1 MSEFKLSNCEMPFD
15 PNNVTKYNPLHNKV
29 GKVPENK
36 VSTYLERLSYNKFLF
51 EDSYAKMPWLSLH
64 LKTDRRAIFKKFD
77 IVGVPV
83 CIAIETTTGFVIS
96 KKARVDIF
104 ELGVGCLK

>member
-1 MSEFKLSNCEMPFD
+1 MSRNKL
-15 PNNVTKYNPLHNKV
+15 KL
-29 GKVPENK
+29 
-36 VSTYLERLSYNKFLF
+36 FLF
-51 EDSYAKMPWLSLH
+51 PMIQINFYLKTVMQKMPWLSLH